1 MHSKAFFMKYLNKQ
15 VISKII
21 EKISL
26 EIEKIILY
34 LNKEQKEII
43 FIY

>member
-1 MHSKAFFMKYLNKQ
+1 MKYLNKQ